1 MCSRRPWS
9 KWHQACTPV
18 GCLPQ
23 SDIDTDMLT
32 PDEARARL
40 AARPLPDNP
49 WIEVT
54 EQAILIHAGYTETIE
69 HLLRWVPKT
78 RWSAR
83 HRCWIVPLTGLEM
96 VRTALPEISRLAEA
110 MHGAPP
116 SVADDPAQPLTEA
129 TARRLFRDNARLLF
143 GSDWQRETAR
153 ALGRDEAALAQWLIG
168 EAVLEAPYP
177 TLLVEMHA
185 LMVRRA
191 AAITSAAEQLEARVN
206 PQ

>member
-1 MCSRRPWS
+1 MR
-9 KWHQACTPV
+9 T
-18 GCLPQ
+18 LE
-23 SDIDTDMLT
+23 
-32 PDEARARL
+32 EAHARL
-40 AARPLPDNP
+40 SARPLPDNP

-54 EQAILIHAGYTETIE
+54 DQAILIHAGYTETIE

-78 RWSAR
+78 RFSAR

-110 MHGAPP
+110 MHGAPATEV
-116 SVADDPAQPLTEA
+116 SSTDEALTEA
-129 TARRLFRDNARLLF
+129 SARRLFRDNARLLY

-177 TLLVEMHA
+177 TLLAEMHA
-185 LMVRRA
+185 LMQRRA
-191 AAITSAAEQLEARVN
+191 EAIHAAADQLDQQLKRA
-206 PQ
+206 

>member
-1 MCSRRPWS
+1 
-9 KWHQACTPV
+9 
-18 GCLPQ
+18 
-23 SDIDTDMLT
+23 MLT

-69 HLLRWVPKT
+69 HLLRWVPKA

-116 SVADDPAQPLTEA
+116 PTGADADDAPLTEA
-129 TARRLFRDNARLLF
+129 SARRLFRDNARLLF

-168 EAVLEAPYP
+168 EAVLEAPFE
-177 TLLVEMHA
+177 TLLAEMHG
-185 LMVRRA
+185 LMQRRA
-191 AAITSAAEQLEARVN
+191 AAIRAAADQLDLTLKQA
-206 PQ
+206 